1 MQDSLQTELS
11 ARPEAASPAKETV
24 PVTKAPA
31 KAREISLDSI
41 PAPAPADTFVA
52 NETYPRPDTAA
63 IAGWDVW
70 ASAAGIKTLP
80 DAPPAPPAWTLG
92 LEPVPRPASA
102 ASSDGLMSIIVVLLI
117 TIALSFKQCR
127 RLMPLMFKELLSVR
141 NRTKTFDT
149 HTAGETQ
156 LMVLFGAQ
164 VSVYLGIMLNVG
176 ADWFSG
182 RPVLANSFLTT
193 AVLIGLA
200 ATYYVFQIVA
210 YDTVG
215 YAFSTP
221 NGRRQWLRGF
231 NASQALLGFALAIPT
246 LVTVFY
252 PSAAPV
258 TLVCAAVFYF
268 LARIVFIAKG
278 FRIFYHNFG
287 SSLYFILYLCSLE
300 IIPLIFIYNIA
311 ISLNFN
317 APF

>member
-1 MQDSLQTELS
+1 MQDSLLTDTISRPQILS
-11 ARPEAASPAKETV
+11 PQ
-24 PVTKAPA
+24 PV
-31 KAREISLDSI
+31 DS
-41 PAPAPADTFVA
+41 FVA
-52 NETYPRPDTAA
+52 VPSYPLPDTAA
-63 IAGWDVW
+63 VAGWDVW
-70 ASAAGIKTLP
+70 ASAAGIRTLP
-80 DAPPAPPAWTLG
+80 ETPPPPPAWTLG
-92 LEPVPRPASA
+92 LEPAPRPDAA
-102 ASSDGLMSIIVVLLI
+102 ASSDGLMSIIVILLI
-117 TIALSFKQCR
+117 AVTLSFRHCR

-141 NRTKTFDT
+141 NRARTFDT

-164 VSVYLGIMLNVG
+164 LSVYLGIMLNVG
-176 ADWFSG
+176 ADYMSG
-182 RPVLANSFLTT
+182 RQVLANSFFTT
-193 AVLIGLA
+193 AILIVLA
-200 ATYYVFQIVA
+200 AAYYIFQLVA

-215 YAFSTP
+215 YAFASP

-231 NASQALLGFALAIPT
+231 NASQALLGFALAIPA

-258 TLVCAAVFYF
+258 TLILAALFYF

-287 SSLYFILYLCSLE
+287 SLLYFILYLCSLE

-311 ISLNFN
+311 IRLNFN